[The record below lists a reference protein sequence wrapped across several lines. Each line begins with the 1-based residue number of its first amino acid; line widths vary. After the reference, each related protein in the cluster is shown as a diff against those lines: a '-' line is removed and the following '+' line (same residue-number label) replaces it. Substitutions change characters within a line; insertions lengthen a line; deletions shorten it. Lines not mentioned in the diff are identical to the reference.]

1 MRNEIIVVFCTCPKR
16 ETAERIAQALVEQG
30 LAACV
35 SLIPSVVSVYQWQGR
50 LESEQEVLMLIK
62 TRNSRYSDLEK
73 AILSLH
79 PYELPELIAVPVDK
93 GLPGYL
99 DWVEQCTNKPI

>member
-1 MRNEIIVVFCTCPKR
+1 MPNEIIVVFCTCPNR
-16 ETAERIAQALVEQG
+16 ETAERIAQALVERR

-50 LESEQEVLMLIK
+50 LETEQETLMLIK

-73 AILSLH
+73 AIVSLH
-79 PYELPELIAVPVDK
+79 PYELPEIIAVPVEQ
-93 GLPGYL
+93 GLDDYL
-99 DWVEQCTNKPI
+99 DWVERCTK